1 MFSSYLCGGDCIDDV
16 MDIKPFWDNREDIRV
31 CSSDV
36 ILRTLRNLSG
46 DSVTF
51 EGGRHYG
58 VTSFQF
64 YSMLPE
70 MRLRL
75 VVKRSQSR
83 RDQADK
89 DAARNLTGVAAALET
104 IEKAAFWTV
113 LPPLPAHGKTCGR
126 AATGF
131 DVREGSVDRKVQ
143 MKERCSL
150 RNYVIKTF
158 EKPACRTPLSTDR
171 TNQITIKSTSL
182 LQMVI
187 WHHRSSDTDV
197 PYSCAYR
204 FPYPSYFLKC
214 TSIRYP

>member
-1 MFSSYLCGGDCIDDV
+1 MFSAPCSTAHGRRGRTKSAFTHGDVFASMFSSYLCGGDCIDDV

-46 DSVTF
+46 DSVTY

-89 DAARNLTGVAAALET
+89 DAARNLTGVAAALEA
-104 IEKAAFWTV
+104 IEKSRFLDCIT
-113 LPPLPAHGKTCGR
+113 
-126 AATGF
+126 AT
-131 DVREGSVDRKVQ
+131 
-143 MKERCSL
+143 
-150 RNYVIKTF
+150 
-158 EKPACRTPLSTDR
+158 
-171 TNQITIKSTSL
+171 
-182 LQMVI
+182 
-187 WHHRSSDTDV
+187 
-197 PYSCAYR
+197 SCAR
-204 FPYPSYFLKC
+204 QDLWKSRNWVRC
-214 TSIRYP
+214 A

>member
-46 DSVTF
+46 DSVT
-51 EGGRHYG
+51 
-58 VTSFQF
+58 SFQF
-64 YSMLPE
+64 DALLPE

-75 VVKRSQSR
+75 IVQRSQSR

-89 DAARNLTGVAAALET
+89 NAARNLTGVAATLET

-113 LPPLPAHGKTCGR
+113 LPPLPAHGQTCGR

-143 MKERCSL
+143 MKKRCSL

-204 FPYPSYFLKC
+204 FPYPFYFLKC
-214 TSIRYP
+214 TSIRRP

>member
-16 MDIKPFWDNREDIRV
+16 MDIKPFSDNCV

-46 DSVTF
+46 DSVTY

-89 DAARNLTGVAAALET
+89 DAARNLTGVAAALEA
-104 IEKAAFWTV
+104 IEKK
-113 LPPLPAHGKTCGR
+113 PLPGLYYSHFLRTARLVEEPQLGSMC
-126 AATGF
+126 
-131 DVREGSVDRKVQ
+131 VRE
-143 MKERCSL
+143 
-150 RNYVIKTF
+150 
-158 EKPACRTPLSTDR
+158 ASTG
-171 TNQITIKSTSL
+171 
-182 LQMVI
+182 
-187 WHHRSSDTDV
+187 
-197 PYSCAYR
+197 R
-204 FPYPSYFLKC
+204 FK
-214 TSIRYP
+214 